1 MSRKNACGFR
11 ALLALLCGCLLATAR
26 ADDGIAPLL
35 QQADAYR
42 LAEKNALVDVEVDV
56 LRHGEVDKQRQYAVY
71 VKPGRRSLVVMKTPI
86 EIGQKV
92 LMLGEQFWLL
102 MPDTQRPLRITASQ
116 KLLGEAAV
124 GDVASLTWSE
134 DYDGTL
140 AGEEAIDGRPC
151 LHLSLQARRP
161 VTYSRIE
168 LWLDKASRE
177 PVKADFFV
185 GSDKRAKEAR
195 FELSH
200 LAGRRRVTRMVLIDN
215 LQAGK
220 QTVVRYLAFREHQLG
235 DESFNPAALVRRVA
249 VE

>member
-1 MSRKNACGFR
+1 MSRIARHGSLAC
-11 ALLALLCGCLLATAR
+11 LLLLCGLLPAAR
-26 ADDGIAPLL
+26 ADDSVARLL
-35 QQADAYR
+35 KEADAYR
-42 LAEKNALVDVEVDV
+42 LEEKSAQVEIEVDV
-56 LRHGEVDKQRQYAVY
+56 LRNGEVDKERRYTVY
-71 VKPGRRSLVVMKTPI
+71 VKPDRRSLVVMRTPI

-134 DYDGTL
+134 DYEGSA
-140 AGEEAIDGRPC
+140 AGEEIVDGRPC
-151 LHLSLQARRP
+151 LHLSLTARRP

-168 LWLDKASRE
+168 LWLDKVGHQ
-177 PVKADFFV
+177 PVKADLYV
-185 GSDKRAKEAR
+185 GSGKRAKAAW
-195 FELSH
+195 FELAH
-200 LAGRRRVTRMVLIDN
+200 LAGRQRVTRMILVDD

-220 QTVVRYLAFREHQLG
+220 KTVVRYVGFREHGLG
-235 DESFNPAALVRRVA
+235 DEWFNPATLVRRVT